1 MMQKTSIF
9 ISILFYSLN
18 AFAQND
24 TSIANQKTLDE
35 IVVTSTRTETKLSN
49 VAVPTTIINQKNIQ
63 QAGSLRLKDILQEQ
77 AGLNII
83 NNGFGQGVQMQGL
96 SSDYTI
102 ILLNGQPLVGRTSGV
117 LDLNRI
123 GINNIK
129 KIEIVKGPSSSLYGS
144 EAMAGVINIIT
155 DNNFKSTSEIG
166 IRYGFGNADK
176 QWILPADKRAAKNFD
191 FNFSGATQINKTGI
205 QFSSDAYYVDAV
217 SIRPYTSQLAVQPI
231 WRLTNQI
238 IVNQKISPRTSI
250 DLNIRN
256 SYDYLKQDFAVSN
269 LGAVSTSYGHETN
282 NDLNIYPSITH
293 VFNPKIKSSLKL
305 YATKYSGIQKL
316 YFVEKPDSTYSDE
329 FYQNYYRVENQTDF
343 NFKKNRLTVGA
354 GYNID
359 EARSSRYDNVSS
371 NKQNTIVS
379 LFTQN
384 EWMPSEK
391 FTVITGIRYDNNKLF
406 ASAFSPKFAIRYKIN
421 DIISLNASIGRGFK
435 APDFRQLFLNFT
447 NNAAGGYS
455 VFGTI
460 DAIKIIQQLQQ
471 LGQINQ
477 LTSDYNKLSSLKPEF
492 STGINIGGNVNLHN
506 NFTFNFNLFR
516 NDIEN
521 LIDVKQVAS
530 RTSGTQIFS
539 YINVKR
545 AYTQGFELETTAK
558 INQHLSF
565 STGYQLIITADKDEL
580 ENIRNGKVY
589 TRDLDGTVRLLKE
602 SEYIGLSNRS
612 KHMGNFKLTYNNNKF
627 FATGRLIYKS
637 HWYLND
643 RNGNG
648 LLDNNDESSKG
659 FLLLN
664 FSAGKQINDFLSIK
678 FGIDNATNYQD
689 KNYLPSLQCRTIYF
703 STNIKFK

>member
-1 MMQKTSIF
+1 MRKILTFLLFFIFVQQGIAQKDS
-9 ISILFYSLN
+9 SVLKQS
-18 AFAQND
+18 
-24 TSIANQKTLDE
+24 TLDE
-35 IVVTSTRTETKLSN
+35 IVITSTRTETKLSN
-49 VAVPTTIINQKNIQ
+49 VAVPTTIINQKTIQ

-96 SSDYTI
+96 SADYTI

-155 DNNFKSTSEIG
+155 DNNFKPASEIG

-176 QWILPADKRAAKNFD
+176 QWILPADKTAAKNFD

-205 QFSSDAYYVDAV
+205 HFSSDAYYVDAV
-217 SIRPYTSQLAVQPI
+217 SIRPYSSQLAVQPI
-231 WRLTNQI
+231 WRLTNQLI
-238 IVNQKISPRTSI
+238 LNQKLSARTSI

-316 YFVEKPDSTYSDE
+316 YFVEKQDSTYSDE

-384 EWMPSEK
+384 EWTPSK
-391 FTVITGIRYDNNKLF
+391 KLTVIAGLRYDNNKLF
-406 ASAFSPKFAIRYKIN
+406 ASAFSPKFAIRYKVN
-421 DIISLNASIGRGFK
+421 DIVSLNASIGRGFK

-460 DAIKIIQQLQQ
+460 DAIKIIEQLQQ
-471 LGQINQ
+471 LGQIGN
-477 LTSDYNKLSSLKPEF
+477 LSGDFYKLSTLKPEF
-492 STGINIGGNVNLHN
+492 STGINIGGNINIHN
-506 NFTFNFNLFR
+506 NFKFNFNFYR

-521 LIDVKQVAS
+521 LIDVKQVAT
-530 RTSGTQIFS
+530 RTNGTQIFS

-545 AYTQGFELETTAK
+545 AYTQGFELESTVK
-558 INQHLSF
+558 INQQLSI
-565 STGYQLIITADKDEL
+565 SSGYQFILTADKDEL

-589 TRDLDGTVRLLKE
+589 TRNTDGTVRLMKE

-612 KHMGNFKLTYNNNKF
+612 KHMGNLKLNFENKNY
-627 FATGRLIYKS
+627 FASVRLLYKS
-637 HWYLND
+637 DWYISD

-648 LLDNNDESSKG
+648 LIDKNDEKANG
-659 FLLLN
+659 YFLLNL
-664 FSAGKQINDFLSIK
+664 SAGKEISKTIK
-678 FGIDNATNYQD
+678 VKLGVDNLTNYQD
-689 KNYLPSLQCRTIYF
+689 KNYIPSLQCRTIYV
-703 STNIKFK
+703 SANFKLK

>member
-1 MMQKTSIF
+1 MAQEDTT
-9 ISILFYSLN
+9 ISKL
-18 AFAQND
+18 
-24 TSIANQKTLDE
+24 KVLDE
-35 IVVTSTRTETKLSN
+35 IVLTSTRTETKLSN
-49 VAVPTTIINQKNIQ
+49 VAVPTTIINQKTIQ

-155 DNNFKSTSEIG
+155 ENNFKSTSEIG

-176 QWILPADKRAAKNFD
+176 QWILPADKTAAKNFD

-217 SIRPYTSQLAVQPI
+217 SIRPYSSQLAVQPI

-293 VFNPKIKSSLKL
+293 VFNSNIKSSLKL

-343 NFKKNRLTVGA
+343 NLKKNRLTVGA

-371 NKQNTIVS
+371 NKQNAIVS

-384 EWMPSEK
+384 EWTPSEK
-391 FTVITGIRYDNNKLF
+391 LTVIAGLRYDNNKLF
-406 ASAFSPKFAIRYKIN
+406 ASAFSPKLAIRYKIN

-460 DAIKIIQQLQQ
+460 DAIKIIGQLQE
-471 LGQINQ
+471 LGLIGEI
-477 LTSDYNKLSSLKPEF
+477 TGDFYKLSVLKPEF
-492 STGINIGGNVNLHN
+492 STGINFGGNFNFNN
-506 NFTFNFNLFR
+506 NFKINFNLFR

-521 LIDVKQVAS
+521 LIDYKLVAK
-530 RTSGTQIFS
+530 RTNEAQIFS

-545 AYTQGFELETTAK
+545 AYTQGFELEATAK
-558 INQHLSF
+558 INKQLSV
-565 STGYQLIITADKDEL
+565 SSGYQFILTADKDEL
-580 ENIRNGKVY
+580 EKVKSGKVY
-589 TRDLDGTVRLLKE
+589 TRENNGEARLLQT
-602 SEYIGLSNRS
+602 SEYIGLANRS
-612 KHMGNFKLTYNNNKF
+612 KHMANLKLSYENKKC
-627 FATGRLIYKS
+627 FATLRLLYKS
-637 HWYLND
+637 DWYISD
-643 RNGNG
+643 RNGND
-648 LLDNNDESSKG
+648 LIDKNDEKANG
-659 FLLLN
+659 YFLLNL
-664 FSAGKQINDFLSIK
+664 SAGKQINKNISIK
-678 FGIDNATNYQD
+678 IGLDNVTNYQD
-689 KNYLPSLQCRTIYF
+689 KNYLPALQSRNIYLSANF
-703 STNIKFK
+703 KIK

>member
-1 MMQKTSIF
+1 MIKY
-9 ISILFYSLN
+9 SILLIFFFITNGLKS
-18 AFAQND
+18 QTKND
-24 TSIANQKTLDE
+24 FDTTSNLE
-35 IVVTSTRTETKLSN
+35 EVVITSTRTETKLSN
-49 VAVPTTIINQKNIQ
+49 VAVPTIIINKKTIQ

-102 ILLNGQPLVGRTSGV
+102 ILLDGQPLVGRTSGV

-155 DNNFKSTSEIG
+155 ENNFKSTSEIG

-176 QWILPADKRAAKNFD
+176 QWILPADKNAAKNFD
-191 FNFSGATQINKTGI
+191 FNFSGATKINKTGI
-205 QFSSDAYYVDAV
+205 HFSSDAYYVDAV
-217 SIRPYTSQLAVQPI
+217 SIRPYSSQLAVQPI
-231 WRLTNQI
+231 WHLTNQI
-238 IVNQKISPRTSI
+238 IVNQKISQRTSI

-282 NDLNIYPSITH
+282 NDLNIYPSITQ
-293 VFNPKIKSSLKL
+293 VFNSKLKSSLKL
-305 YATKYSGIQKL
+305 YATKYSGVQKL
-316 YFVEKPDSTYSDE
+316 YFVEKPDSVYSDE

-371 NKQNTIVS
+371 KKQNTIVS

-384 EWMPSEK
+384 EWTPSEK
-391 FTVITGIRYDNNKLF
+391 LTVIAGLRYDNNKLF
-406 ASAFSPKFAIRYKIN
+406 ASAFSPKLAIRYKIN
-421 DIISLNASIGRGFK
+421 NIVSLNASIGRGFK

-460 DAIKIIQQLQQ
+460 DAIRIIQQLQQ
-471 LGQINQ
+471 LGLIGEI
-477 LTSDYNKLSSLKPEF
+477 TGDYNKLSTLKPEF
-492 STGINIGGNVNLHN
+492 STGINIGGNI
-506 NFTFNFNLFR
+506 NFDNRFKINFNLFR

-521 LIDVKQVAS
+521 LIDYKLVAK
-530 RTSGTQIFS
+530 RTNEAQIYS

-545 AYTQGFELETTAK
+545 AYTQGFEIEVSTK
-558 INQHLSF
+558 INKHLSL
-565 STGYQLIITADKDEL
+565 SSGYQLILTADKDEL
-580 ENIRNGKVY
+580 EKVKAGKVY
-589 TRDLDGTVRLLKE
+589 TRENNGEARILQT
-602 SEYIGLSNRS
+602 SEYIGLANRS
-612 KHMGNFKLTYNNNKF
+612 KHMCNIKLNFENKNY
-627 FATGRLIYKS
+627 FATVRLLYKS
-637 HWYLND
+637 DWYISD
-643 RNGNG
+643 RNGNE
-648 LLDNNDESSKG
+648 LIDKNDEKANG
-659 FLLLN
+659 YFLLN
-664 FSAGKQINDFLSIK
+664 VSAGKQIKENVSIK
-678 FGIDNATNYQD
+678 IGIDNATNYQD
-689 KNYLPSLQCRTIYF
+689 INYLPSLQCRNIYL
-703 STNIKFK
+703 SANFKLK